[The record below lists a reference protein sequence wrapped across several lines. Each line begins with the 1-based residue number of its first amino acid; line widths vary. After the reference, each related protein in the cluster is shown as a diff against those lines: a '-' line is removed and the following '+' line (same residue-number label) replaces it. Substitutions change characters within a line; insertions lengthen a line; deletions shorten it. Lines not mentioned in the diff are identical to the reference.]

1 MRARGAG
8 LIIGLIFGISLSWSG
23 MTSPD
28 VIRGALLFEHGYL
41 FLFMASAVA
50 VASAGSWAVRRLGFR
65 ALFTGRRVTWSNDP
79 PARRHIVGSLIFGIG
94 WGVADACPGPIATQ
108 VGQGITWG
116 LWTLTGVI
124 IGIALFLRRRH
135 AETEPA
141 TDPAPNRLPDTA
153 EPGQELRSG
162 PH

>member
-1 MRARGAG
+1 MRAAGAG
-8 LIIGLIFGISLSWSG
+8 LLIGLVFGVGLSWSG

-28 VIRGALLFEHGYL
+28 VIRGALLFQHAYL

-50 VASAGSWAVRRLGFR
+50 TATAGSWAVRRLGAK
-65 ALFTGRRVTWSNDP
+65 ALFTGRPVTWSNEP

-116 LWTLTGVI
+116 LWTLTGVT
-124 IGIALFLRRRH
+124 IGIVLFLRRRH

-141 TDPAPNRLPDTA
+141 TDPAPSTLAQPV
-153 EPGQELRSG
+153 GS
-162 PH
+162 